1 MAAGATELR
10 RIPEAKPAPFG
21 IQLREQFA
29 ALRGT
34 WAALGNAFIGS
45 DAGASL
51 LGFLDERSLAGATIF
66 PPRPLR
72 ALELTP
78 AEHTR
83 VVVLGQDPYH
93 GTGQAHGLAFSVP
106 EGVALPPSLRNIY
119 NELERDV
126 GARPCGGGNLERWAS
141 QGVLLLNTVMTVEQD
156 SPASHAR
163 RGWEAFTDSIVAALA
178 RDPRPKVF
186 MLWGAHAQARRV
198 LIDAPDARVPV
209 HLVLQS
215 NHPSPLSA
223 RRPPVPFVGCGHFSQ
238 ANRFLQAHAQA
249 PVDWCA

>member
-1 MAAGATELR
+1 MR
-10 RIPEAKPAPFG
+10 RIPDGATAPFG
-21 IQLREQFA
+21 I
-29 ALRGT
+29 ALRAQFDSLGGK
-34 WAALGNAFIGS
+34 WGELGAAFVAS
-45 DAGASL
+45 DAGESL
-51 LGFLDERSLAGATIF
+51 LRFLDERSLAGATIF

-78 AEHTR
+78 AEDTR

-106 EGVALPPSLRNIY
+106 QGIPLPPSLRNIRE
-119 NELERDV
+119 ELQRDFGV
-126 GARPCGGGNLERWAS
+126 APSTAGGGNLERWAR

-156 SPASHAR
+156 CPASHAR

-178 RDPRPKVF
+178 NDARPKVF
-186 MLWGAHAQARRV
+186 LLWGAHAQVKKA
-198 LIDAPDARVPV
+198 LIGTDEK
-209 HLVLQS
+209 HLVLES

-223 RRPPVPFVGCGHFSQ
+223 RRPPVPFIGCGHFSQ
-238 ANRFLQAHAQA
+238 ANRFLLAHGQK